1 MASLPG
7 VILSTLMALSPPQ
20 IAAAD
25 TIDVVRQLYV
35 SADYESALEALDR
48 FADAG
53 GAAAIEERERFR
65 ALCLI
70 ALGRTTDA
78 EAVFERIIRANPAYA
93 PDEQEPPRVRAAFA
107 AVRSRILPDIA
118 RASYAKGKAA
128 YERKEYSAAVPAFE
142 RTLTVLDQLESEDQ
156 LAGDLR
162 ALTTGFLDLS
172 RAAVKPPPPPPVP
185 EAAIPA
191 APSDVKTGPVAT
203 SGTDEPSP
211 AVTRL
216 TKGPEVVRQI
226 VPPWNPLWFATEVKR
241 EFRGAVEV
249 SIDESG
255 AVAAARIVESITPV
269 YDQQLLEAAAK
280 WRYVPAERD
289 GKPVASTKRVEV
301 ILRPRDN

>member
-1 MASLPG
+1 
-7 VILSTLMALSPPQ
+7 MALSPQ

-48 FADAG
+48 FADTG

-93 PDEQEPPRVRAAFA
+93 PDEQQPPRVRAAFA
-107 AVRSRILPDIA
+107 AVRSRVLPEVA
-118 RASYAKGKAA
+118 RTLFTEGRAA
-128 YERKEYSAAVPAFE
+128 YDRKAYATAVPAFE
-142 RTLTVLDQLESEDQ
+142 RTLAVLDQLEPDEQS
-156 LAGDLR
+156 LGDLR
-162 ALTTGFLDLS
+162 TLTTGFLDLS
-172 RAAVKPPPPPPVP
+172 RSAALAPAPPAL
-185 EAAIPA
+185 EPA
-191 APSDVKTGPVAT
+191 APAAASDVPASPTPTADGP
-203 SGTDEPSP
+203 EPS
-211 AVTRL
+211 AAAAEI

-255 AVAAARIVESITPV
+255 AVASARIVEAINPV
-269 YDQQLLEAAAK
+269 YDQQLLDAAAK
-280 WRYVPAERD
+280 WRYVPAERN

-301 ILRPRDN
+301 ILRPRND

>member
-48 FADAG
+48 FADSG

-93 PDEQEPPRVRAAFA
+93 PDEQQPPRVRAAFA
-107 AVRSRILPDIA
+107 AVRSRILPEVA
-118 RASYAKGKAA
+118 RALFTEARAA
-128 YERKEYSAAVPAFE
+128 YDRKAYATAVPAFE
-142 RTLTVLDQLESEDQ
+142 RTLTVLDQLEPDDQ
-156 LAGDLR
+156 SLGNLR
-162 ALTTGFLDLS
+162 TLTTGFLDLS
-172 RAAVKPPPPPPVP
+172 RSAATAPPAPAL
-185 EAAIPA
+185 EPA
-191 APSDVKTGPVAT
+191 APAAASDVPASPTPTADGPEA
-203 SGTDEPSP
+203 SA
-211 AVTRL
+211 AVTGI

-255 AVAAARIVESITPV
+255 AVASARIVESINPV
-269 YDQQLLEAAAK
+269 YDQQLLDAAAK
-280 WRYVPAERD
+280 WRYVAAERN

-301 ILRPRDN
+301 ILRPRND

>member
-7 VILSTLMALSPPQ
+7 VILSTLMALSPQ

-48 FADAG
+48 FADSG

-78 EAVFERIIRANPAYA
+78 EAVFERIVRANPAYA

-107 AVRSRILPDIA
+107 AVRSRVLPEVA
-118 RASYAKGKAA
+118 RSLFTEGRAA
-128 YERKEYSAAVPAFE
+128 YDRKAYATAVPAFE
-142 RTLTVLDQLESEDQ
+142 RTLAVLDQLESDDQ
-156 LAGDLR
+156 SLGDLR
-162 ALTTGFLDLS
+162 TLTTGFLDLS
-172 RAAVKPPPPPPVP
+172 RSAALAPAPPAL
-185 EAAIPA
+185 EPA
-191 APSDVKTGPVAT
+191 APAAAADVPANPTPTA
-203 SGTDEPSP
+203 DALDPSP
-211 AVTRL
+211 AETGI

-226 VPPWNPLWFATEVKR
+226 VPPWNPRWFATEVKT

-255 AVAAARIVESITPV
+255 AVVSARVVESINSV

-280 WRYVPAERD
+280 WRYVPAERN
-289 GKPVASTKRVEV
+289 GKPVASTKRIEI
-301 ILRPRDN
+301 ILRPRND